1 MIAQMLRQQIATVLS
16 LPHSREVF
24 DERLQ
29 QIAGTQSQTLSQPAM
44 DEFAGV
50 AEQYVTET
58 VGLLEACD
66 YASNQAS
73 VGYLVSPM
81 LNAAAQ
87 YFLNP
92 QDFIPDNAGL
102 YGLLD
107 DAYLARTLI
116 AQISDLYRQNVG
128 VPLLPIDLH
137 RDNQV
142 IRSIIGEPVASQ
154 LDHAVASTLQA
165 VIVQQNMASLYAQ
178 GSPLDIQG
186 GSGTGGPG
194 SWGGCVEDELARLG
208 AECGISFN

>member
-16 LPHSREVF
+16 LPHSRQVF
-24 DERLQ
+24 DARLQ
-29 QIAGTQSQTLSQPAM
+29 QIAGAQSQVLSQIAM
-44 DEFAGV
+44 DEIAGV

-58 VGLLEACD
+58 VDLLEACD
-66 YASNQAS
+66 FASNQAS
-73 VGYLVSPM
+73 VAYLVSPM

-116 AQISDLYRQNVG
+116 AQISDLYRQNAG

-154 LDHAVASTLQA
+154 LDLAVASTLQA
-165 VIVQQNMASLYAQ
+165 VIIQQNMASLYAQ

-186 GSGTGGPG
+186 GSQTGGPG